1 MTPNQQ
7 VRDLTPAKICT
18 CSIEAPLLQQIKF
31 CNDCPGHC
39 EFCIDHGNRNPGK
52 MDIVAM
58 AQASISAKQ
67 FQIVDVTGG
76 EPLLHFEELIELLR
90 LIRPHKE
97 KIILNTNGFFLTPEM
112 VKVLNGLIDEL
123 RIALH
128 HYDES
133 LNAATIGLPIKFD
146 KFQSALSLKKFEAT
160 FNMVVT
166 KKWNGDT
173 QFVDKLTTLCHE
185 LNVDGCRISEV
196 KYIGQNHGYEEYDA
210 NWVPLYP
217 FFENLNIIK
226 PKTSKELIL
235 TGCIDVVSYKDI
247 KFHLK
252 RLCGYKLEQSI
263 QYPHD
268 TFMVIYSDGL
278 VAPNWIYEDMK

>member
-1 MTPNQQ
+1 MKPNQQ
-7 VRDLTPAKICT
+7 VQNLIPAKTCT

-58 AQASISAKQ
+58 AEASIKANQ
-67 FQIVDVTGG
+67 FQLVDITGG
-76 EPLLHFEELIELLR
+76 EPLLHFEKLLELLR
-90 LIRPHKE
+90 MIRPHKK
-97 KIILNTNGFFLTPEM
+97 KIILNTNGYFLTPQ
-112 VKVLNGLIDEL
+112 KVHELNGLIDEL

-133 LNAATIGLPIKFD
+133 INAEIIGLPIKFD
-146 KFQSALSLKKFEAT
+146 KMKSALSAKKFEAT

-166 KKWNGDT
+166 KKWCNDSE
-173 QFVDKLTTLCHE
+173 FIKKLTALCHK
-185 LNVDGCRISEV
+185 LQIDGCRISEV
-196 KYIGQNHGYEEYDA
+196 KYIGLNHGSEEYDR
-210 NWVPLYP
+210 NWIPLYP
-217 FFENLNIIK
+217 FFEKLNIIK
-226 PKTSKELIL
+226 PKSSTELIS
-235 TGCIDVVSYKDI
+235 TGCIDVVYYRGI

-263 QYPHD
+263 KYPHN

-278 VAPNWIYEDMK
+278 VANNWIYENFN